1 MAAAGFLK
9 VPRIFFDSAICS
21 AVGVN
26 ALWVY
31 LTIRRFERVE
41 GSFSPRIEKAR
52 EKGYL
57 VGYANQ
63 TKIALLAGLSRS
75 TVSRAIKLLTEIQW
89 IREIRLK
96 DNGRAYIVGFESD
109 PDANRRVHSVY
120 LADLWIEKT
129 FTEFPKQLRD
139 WRHDAIKKRRVAL
152 VKALQRVVDAK
163 EDR

>member
-9 VPRIFFDSAICS
+9 VPRIYFDSAICS
-21 AVGVN
+21 AVGIN

-41 GSFSPRIEKAR
+41 GWFSPRIKEPREKAC
-52 EKGYL
+52 L
-57 VGYANQ
+57 AGYANQ

-75 TVSRAIKLLTEIQW
+75 TVSRAIKLLTQIEW
-89 IREIRLK
+89 IRAMRLK

-109 PDANRRVHSVY
+109 ADANGRVQSIY

-129 FTEFPKQLRD
+129 LSTFSKQLRD
-139 WRHDAIKKRRVAL
+139 WRHDAIQKRVVAL
-152 VKALQRVVDAK
+152 VEALQRLVDRT
-163 EDR
+163 EER

>member
-9 VPRIFFDSAICS
+9 VPRVFFDSAICS
-21 AVGVN
+21 AIGVN

-31 LTIRRFERVE
+31 LTIRRYERVE
-41 GSFSPRIEKAR
+41 GSFSARIEAAR
-52 EKGYL
+52 AEGWL

-63 TKIALLAGLSRS
+63 TKIALLSGLSRS
-75 TVSRAIKLLTEIQW
+75 TVSRAIKLLTQIKW

-109 PDANRRVHSVY
+109 QDANGRVHSVY

-129 FTEFPKQLRD
+129 FTNFPKQLRD
-139 WRHDAIKKRRVAL
+139 WRHDAIKKRRSAL
-152 VKALQRVVDAK
+152 VEELQRVVDGNEAP
-163 EDR
+163 